1 MKKIS
6 ITFKYEEYTNDIEK
20 IDKEPKE
27 KGLIYEINRRDNSL
41 DSSESDLVIDSK
53 IISDNSSE
61 YD

>member
-27 KGLIYEINRRDNSL
+27 IKVKD
-41 DSSESDLVIDSK
+41 K
-53 IISDNSSE
+53 IILMKLRNKE
-61 YD
+61 N